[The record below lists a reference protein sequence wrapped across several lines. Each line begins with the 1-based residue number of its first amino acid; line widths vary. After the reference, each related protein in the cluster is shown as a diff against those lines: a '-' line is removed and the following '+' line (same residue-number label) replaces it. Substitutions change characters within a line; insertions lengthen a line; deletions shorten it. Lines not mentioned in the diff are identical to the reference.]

1 MLKKI
6 VSGGQTGVDR
16 GALDGA
22 LELDF
27 EVGGWCP
34 KGRKAED
41 GIIDLSYP
49 LTEHKSSNYID
60 RTKAN
65 VIDSDGTLIIYFS
78 KLSGGTLATYEFA
91 KEFAKPHTCID
102 ADELN
107 VEDASIKVKAF
118 IEENKIEVL
127 NVAGP
132 RASNNKDAYPYAK
145 SLVKHLIKN
154 ICG

>member
-1 MLKKI
+1 MLKKV

-22 LELDF
+22 LELGF
-27 EVGGWCP
+27 ELGGWCP

-41 GIIDLSYP
+41 GVIDQSYP

-78 KLSGGTLATYEFA
+78 KLSGGTLATYEFC
-91 KEFAKPHTCID
+91 KEFSKPHLCID
-102 ADELN
+102 AQELQI
-107 VEDASIKVKAF
+107 EDASIKVKTF

-132 RASNNKDAYPYAK
+132 RASNNDNAYPYAK
-145 SLVKHLIKN
+145 SLVNLLIKN
-154 ICG
+154 IC